1 MLKLSTCRFISV
13 GQIRGDVAV
22 QMKVAAS
29 VNSDASVSN
38 KENDKQMK
46 YRKGAK
52 RRIHDESSSFE
63 SFEKPRGKPVDEGS
77 LLRRI
82 IRSEMRKF
90 IKVYH
95 LYFAYIVPLLG
106 PVVRRPFSLNGG

>member
-1 MLKLSTCRFISV
+1 MLNRSFKCLNFLHAFRFISV

-22 QMKVAAS
+22 QMNVAAS

-38 KENDKQMK
+38 KENDEQMK

-63 SFEKPRGKPVDEGS
+63 SFEKPRGKPVDEEG

-95 LYFAYIVPLLG
+95 LYFTYIVPLL
-106 PVVRRPFSLNGG
+106 VDCL